1 MLQPHFQGGPV
12 LQALP
17 SVPAD
22 LKTLQEVEV
31 EYEEM
36 PGWQQDISGARSWDD
51 LPDNAQSYIRC

>member
-1 MLQPHFQGGPV
+1 MLQPHHKEVHG

-22 LKTLQEVEV
+22 LKTLQGVEV

-51 LPDNAQSYIRC
+51 LPDRAKSYIRC